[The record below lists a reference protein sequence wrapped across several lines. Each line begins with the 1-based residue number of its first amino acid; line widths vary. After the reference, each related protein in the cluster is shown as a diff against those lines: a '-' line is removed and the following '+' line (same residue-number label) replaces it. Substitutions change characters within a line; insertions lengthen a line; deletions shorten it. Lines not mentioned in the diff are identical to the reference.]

1 MSGST
6 ITTAAPQTVDIAA
19 VYQCFKAYDVRG
31 RVPEQLNDG
40 VAWRIGRAYAELF
53 AANKVA
59 IGRDVRATSV
69 ALSTALAEGLRSAG
83 ATVFDI
89 GLCGTEE
96 IYFATTHMGLDGGIM
111 VTASHNPPEYNG
123 MKFVREGAQPV
134 GLASGLREIAA
145 RAAGDQTRTTSVKG
159 QYQRTN
165 IRDDYVRHVLSYV
178 DTAALK
184 PLKVVVNAGNGCAGP
199 VIDAIAAK
207 LPVELVRINHEPD
220 GTFPNG
226 VPNPLL
232 PEMRGETANA
242 VVQAGADLGV
252 AWDGDFDR
260 CFLFDERGRFVDGYY
275 VVGLLAKTFLS
286 KWPGAKIV
294 HDPRLVWN
302 TVDIVNRGGGVPVLS
317 RCGHTNLKDAMRS
330 ANAVYGGEMSG
341 HHYFRDF
348 AYCDSGMI
356 PWLLV
361 MELLSRSGSRLSEL
375 VAERLLR
382 YPSSGEINR
391 QVSDVAGVTHRV
403 IEHFRDDA
411 LDTQYLDGVTM
422 EFPDWR
428 FNLRPSNTEPLLR
441 LNVETRGD
449 ELLLRRRTAE
459 ILALLE

>member
-1 MSGST
+1 M
-6 ITTAAPQTVDIAA
+6 ITTAAPPTVDIAA

-31 RVPEQLNDG
+31 RVPEQLNEG

-53 AANKVA
+53 GARKVA
-59 IGRDVRATSV
+59 IGRDVRVTSV
-69 ALSTALAEGLRSAG
+69 PLANALSEGLRSAG
-83 ATVFDI
+83 TTVCDI

-123 MKFVREGAQPV
+123 MKFVREDAQPV

-145 RAAGDQTRTTSVKG
+145 RAAGDQGRGAVVRG
-159 QYQRTN
+159 QYERMN
-165 IRDDYVRHVLSYV
+165 VRAAYVRHILSFV
-178 DTAALK
+178 DLPTLK
-184 PLKVVVNAGNGCAGP
+184 PFKVVVNAGNGCAGP
-199 VIDAIAAK
+199 VIDALAK
-207 LPVELVRINHEPD
+207 SLPVELVKLNHEPD
-220 GTFPNG
+220 GSFPNG

-232 PEMRGETANA
+232 PEMRAETANA

-260 CFLFDERGRFVDGYY
+260 CFLFDERGRFIDGYY
-275 VVGLLAKTFLS
+275 IVGLLAKTFLA

-294 HDPRLVWN
+294 HDPRLVWS
-302 TVDIVNRGGGVPVLS
+302 TVDLVTRGGGVPVMS

-356 PWLLV
+356 PWLIVL
-361 MELLSRSGSRLSEL
+361 ELLSRSGARLSEL
-375 VAERLLR
+375 VAERMR
-382 YPSSGEINR
+382 RFPSSGEINR
-391 QVSDVAGVTHRV
+391 EVSDIPAVTQRV
-403 IEHFRDDA
+403 IEHYRDDA
-411 LDTQYLDGVTM
+411 LDTSYLDGVSM
-422 EFPDWR
+422 EFPEWR

-441 LNVETRGD
+441 LNIETRGD
-449 ELLLRRRTAE
+449 ELMLRRRTQE
-459 ILALLE
+459 LMELLG